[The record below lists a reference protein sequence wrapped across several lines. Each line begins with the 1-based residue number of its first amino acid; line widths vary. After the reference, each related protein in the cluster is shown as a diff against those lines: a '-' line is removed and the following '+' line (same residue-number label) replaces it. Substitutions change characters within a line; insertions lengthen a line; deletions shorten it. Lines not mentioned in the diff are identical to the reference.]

1 MDKSAWSLVHAVE
14 KGAAAAA
21 LVLAGLASGCA
32 SDPPP
37 QAAPPPG
44 CPPGSVFVGGQ
55 CQPSAPPPAT
65 GGASSTTPTTTGT
78 APEGAGGTTIHQ
90 TTPGP
95 DAVRLDASAA
105 AGAAQ
110 LLGPLLAGVVPD
122 GARPVGELV
131 AGQFAQGQSL
141 RAPVTLKA
149 GGCYTVVAVA
159 LAPVTEVDVALTPS
173 IAIPGFNPTAAK
185 DSETGLV
192 ASIGKKPNCFKWA
205 LPAAGT
211 MTLTLTVPGG
221 QGVAAAQ
228 VYEKL

>member
-1 MDKSAWSLVHAVE
+1 MCWSSL
-14 KGAAAAA
+14 AA
-21 LVLAGLASGCA
+21 LVLAVWASGCA

-37 QAAPPPG
+37 PAAPPAPA
-44 CPPGSVFVGGQ
+44 CPAGSVAVGGQ
-55 CQPSAPPPAT
+55 CQPAVAPPAT
-65 GGASSTTPTTTGT
+65 GGASSTLPTTSGT

-110 LLGPLLAGVVPD
+110 LLGPVLTSIVPD
-122 GARPVGELV
+122 GARPLGALV

-141 RAPVTLKA
+141 GEPLTLQPGA
-149 GGCYTVVAVA
+149 CYTVVAVA
-159 LAPVTEVDVALTPS
+159 LAPVTEVDVTLTPR

-185 DSETGLV
+185 DSETGLL

-205 LPAAGT
+205 LPTAGR